1 MIGKDVAAGLVLT
14 GLGAWVNRQGR
25 LLSYRDEFG
34 PGPGF
39 LPYWL
44 GVVLAVLA
52 LFLIISAV
60 RGRLQSANTE
70 SSAGAVYDR
79 PVRTSRA
86 LLAVAGM
93 AVIVAAMELLGFF
106 TSFALLT
113 FFLVY
118 GIERR
123 PLARAITA
131 AAALA
136 LAFFILFRILLP
148 IPLPAGAWGG

>member
-60 RGRLQSANTE
+60 RGRLRSAD
-70 SSAGAVYDR
+70 S
-79 PVRTSRA
+79 RTSRA